1 MKYCKMKELTS
12 RSRVVGVPPGP
23 GIFSKLLNFFIE
35 RKKTI
40 LLLHIAAVTSFI
52 IM

>member
-1 MKYCKMKELTS
+1 MKELTS
-12 RSRVVGVPPGP
+12 RSRVVRVPPGP
-23 GIFSKLLNFFIE
+23 GILSKLLNFFRE

-40 LLLHIAAVTSFI
+40 LLHIAAVTSFI